1 MKRMA
6 QKITIAQKKEHAKL
20 LYTVE
25 GITVQKELAER
36 VGVSA
41 QTINK
46 WVNSEDW
53 EALRSSVLLTKEA
66 ELRRLYRRFTFLNDQ
81 IEQREIDEKKPV
93 TNAEADSLVK
103 ISAAIK
109 NLETDVSASES
120 MEVLK
125 NFINSLRPRNFNL
138 AKLITPEADIFI
150 KSLIR

>member
-1 MKRMA
+1 MA
-6 QKITIAQKKEHAKL
+6 ANQTIAQKKEFAKL

-25 GITVQKELAER
+25 GITVQKELSER
-36 VGVSA
+36 VGVSP

-53 EALRSSVLLTKEA
+53 EAFRSSILLTKEA
-66 ELRRLYRRFTFLNDQ
+66 ELRRLYRRFTFLNDL
-81 IEQREIDEKKPV
+81 IEEREVEEKKPV
-93 TNAEADSLVK
+93 SNSEADSLVK

-125 NFINSLRPRNFNL
+125 NFINSVRSHNLEL
-138 AKLITPEADIFI
+138 AKKITAEADHFI
-150 KSLIR
+150 KSLIK

>member
-1 MKRMA
+1 MG
-6 QKITIAQKKEHAKL
+6 QNITIAQKKEHAKL

-25 GITVQKELAER
+25 GVTVGKELAER

-41 QTINK
+41 QTISK
-46 WVNSEDW
+46 WINSEDW

-66 ELRRLYRRFTFLNDQ
+66 ELRRLYRRFTFLNDL
-81 IEQREIDEKKPV
+81 IEKREIEEQKPV
-93 TNAEADSLVK
+93 SNSEADSLVK

-125 NFINSLRPRNFNL
+125 NFINSVRPHNLEL
-138 AKLITPEADIFI
+138 AKQMTKYADIFI
-150 KSLIR
+150 KSLLK

>member
-1 MKRMA
+1 MG
-6 QKITIAQKKEHAKL
+6 QNITIAQKKEHAKL

-25 GITVQKELAER
+25 GVTVGKELAER

-41 QTINK
+41 QTISK
-46 WVNSEDW
+46 WINSEDW

-66 ELRRLYRRFTFLNDQ
+66 ELRRLYRRFTFLNDL
-81 IEQREIDEKKPV
+81 IEKREIEEQKPV
-93 TNAEADSLVK
+93 SNSEADSLVK

-125 NFINSLRPRNFNL
+125 NFISSVRSHNLEL
-138 AKLITPEADIFI
+138 AKAITKEADLFI
-150 KSLIR
+150 KTLIK

>member
-1 MKRMA
+1 MG
-6 QKITIAQKKEHAKL
+6 QNITIAQKKEHAKL

-25 GITVQKELAER
+25 GVTVQKELAER

-46 WVNSEDW
+46 WIHSEDW

-66 ELRRLYRRFTFLNDQ
+66 ELRRLYRRFTFLNDL
-81 IEQREIDEKKPV
+81 IEERETSEKKPV
-93 TNAEADSLVK
+93 SNAEADSLVK

-125 NFINSLRPRNFNL
+125 NFINSVRSHNLDL
-138 AKLITPEADIFI
+138 AKQITRYADQFI
-150 KSLIR
+150 KTLIK